1 MTEIIA
7 WSLFLVVLAV
17 LVPTSRFV
25 ERVTGRKGRPSG
37 SAAFAYYVVLG
48 GGLAISML
56 FVGYILHTSIWT
68 SAALAGVGGGI
79 CPSGSQATS
88 AGQSTYTRAP
98 PRGGSRG

>member
-7 WSLFLVVLAV
+7 WSLFLFVLAV

-37 SAAFAYYVVLG
+37 SAAFAYFAVLG

-56 FVGYILHTSIWT
+56 FIGYIFHPSIWT
-68 SAALAGVGGGI
+68 SGALAGV
-79 CPSGSQATS
+79 CSGVWSLVAQATL
-88 AGQSTYTRAP
+88 GEKQRT
-98 PRGGSRG
+98 

>member
-37 SAAFAYYVVLG
+37 SAAFAYFVVLG

-56 FVGYILHTSIWT
+56 FIGYALHRAVCTSG
-68 SAALAGVGGGI
+68 ALAGV
-79 CPSGSQATS
+79 CRAGSSWAAAPAPGEQRASQHTPR
-88 AGQSTYTRAP
+88 TR
-98 PRGGSRG
+98 

>member
-37 SAAFAYYVVLG
+37 SAAFAHYVVLG

-56 FVGYILHTSIWT
+56 FVGYILHPSIWT
-68 SAALAGVGGGI
+68 SAALAGVCGGGLVLAG
-79 CPSGSQATS
+79 PATVR
-88 AGQSTYTRAP
+88 GKRTLPRDPTRP
-98 PRGGSRG
+98 

>member
-37 SAAFAYYVVLG
+37 SAAFAHYVVLG

-56 FVGYILHTSIWT
+56 FVGYILHPSIWT
-68 SAALAGVGGGI
+68 SAALAGVCGGGWALAAQ
-79 CPSGSQATS
+79 GTV
-88 AGQSTYTRAP
+88 GGKSTQQRAP
-98 PRGGSRG
+98 PPR

>member
-1 MTEIIA
+1 MTETIA

-56 FVGYILHTSIWT
+56 FVGYILHPSIWT
-68 SAALAGVGGGI
+68 SGALAGVCGGVW
-79 CPSGSQATS
+79 SLAAQATF
-88 AGQSTYTRAP
+88 GEKRT
-98 PRGGSRG
+98 